1 MFLNKNKII
10 NSLYFFLLLILIFI
24 KFSTIKVY
32 GDNYTVKNINIRE
45 KYDVNFKKD
54 KAINKGFE
62 KAFKTLIYKIVE
74 SKDKN
79 LFKDIPKNKINS
91 LIDNFS
97 ITNEKFLNNNYE
109 VDFEVKF
116 DKKILS
122 FIRSKNVISSVAQ
135 KYRSLIYTNFN
146 RHTKK

>member
-1 MFLNKNKII
+1 MFLNKIKLMLFI
-10 NSLYFFLLLILIFI
+10 LFLLLILIFI

-32 GDNYTVKNINIRE
+32 GDNYTVKNINIKE
-45 KYDVNFKKD
+45 QYDINFNKD

-79 LFKDIPKNKINS
+79 LFKDVPKNKISS

-97 ITNEKFLNNNYE
+97 ITT
-109 VDFEVKF
+109 
-116 DKKILS
+116 
-122 FIRSKNVISSVAQ
+122 KN
-135 KYRSLIYTNFN
+135 F
-146 RHTKK
+146 